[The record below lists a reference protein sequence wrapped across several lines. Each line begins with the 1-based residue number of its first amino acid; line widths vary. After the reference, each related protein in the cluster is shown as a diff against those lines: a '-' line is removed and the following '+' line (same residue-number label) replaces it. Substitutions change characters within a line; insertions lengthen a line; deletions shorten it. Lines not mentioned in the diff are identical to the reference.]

1 LKFRSA
7 EIATIEEPHMSKPVH
22 LKAVSRDALA
32 AMWHPLSKATAMA
45 LLSMTGMAG
54 WTAAQAESLMDL
66 YQAAKGYDA
75 AYLSA
80 KAQADSVQYQV
91 EQVRA
96 LRRPNLGLKLDVGR
110 SHFAGDEIDNTAAT
124 SGLTPLQK
132 LVAES
137 QGIPTTGTST
147 LNSNTTSKTATLA
160 LKQSLYNKAD
170 WIKIDQAENSLI
182 AAQAD
187 MALAENDL
195 TARLTQA
202 YFDVLA
208 AQDVLDTTQTNKKA
222 LAEQLASAKRNFEVG
237 NATITDT
244 REAQAKFDAASA
256 QEIAATNDLEVKRI
270 ALDQLV
276 GRTNVTPDP
285 LNLPVKLEALAPGQM
300 DDWVAQ
306 TASAPAVRKAEVGLT
321 VAKLEIDKAKAAHWP
336 TLDATASYSKNKVDS
351 NNPQTAI
358 TSGNTAA
365 IGLEMNMPLYSGGA
379 IQNRVREV
387 LVLEE
392 KAERDVE
399 NAKRTVALTTRQAF
413 SLLQSGLAQVKAYEA
428 AEASAK
434 LALEATQ
441 LGYRVGVR
449 INKDVLD
456 AQNAVAG
463 IQKDL
468 FKARYD
474 VIVGSIKLKQ
484 AAGTLKSDDLVDLN
498 KLLRQGGQGG

>member
-1 LKFRSA
+1 
-7 EIATIEEPHMSKPVH
+7 MSKPVN
-22 LKAVSRDALA
+22 LKAVSRGALA
-32 AMWHPLSKATAMA
+32 ATRHPLSKATAMA
-45 LLSMTGMAG
+45 LLGMAGMAG
-54 WTAAQAESLMDL
+54 WTTAQAESLMDL

-91 EQVRA
+91 EQARA
-96 LRRPNLGLKLDVGR
+96 LRRPTLGLKATISR
-110 SHFAGDEIDNTAAT
+110 AHFEGDEIDGSSVTAAER
-124 SGLTPLQK
+124 
-132 LVAES
+132 AAAAA
-137 QGIPTTGTST
+137 QGITG
-147 LNSNTTSKTATLA
+147 NQIPNNNTTTKNASLA
-160 LKQSLYNKAD
+160 AKQPLFNKAD
-170 WIKIDQAENSLI
+170 GIKIDQAEQSLV

-208 AQDVLDTTQTNKKA
+208 AQDVMGTTQANKKA

-276 GRTNVTPDP
+276 GRANVTPDP
-285 LNLPVKLEALAPGQM
+285 LNLPVKLETLAPGQM

-306 TASAPAVRKAEVGLT
+306 TANAPAVRKAEVGLK
-321 VAKLEIDKAKAAHWP
+321 VAQLEIEKAKAGHWP
-336 TLDATASYSKNKVDS
+336 TLDAVAAYSKNKLKTDS
-351 NNPQTAI
+351 AQLALQAGTNA
-358 TSGNTAA
+358 S
-365 IGLEMNMPLYSGGA
+365 IGLELNMPLYAGGA
-379 IQNRVREV
+379 IQNRIREV
-387 LVLEE
+387 LVLQE

-399 NAKRTVALTTRQAF
+399 NAKRTVALTTRQVF
-413 SLLQSGLAQVKAYEA
+413 SGLQSGLAQVKAYEA

-456 AQNAVAG
+456 AQNAVAS

-474 VIVGSIKLKQ
+474 VIVGSVKLKQ
-484 AAGTLKSDDLVDLN
+484 AAGTLKPDDLTDLN
-498 KLLRQGGQGG
+498 KLLRQGQGQGQGS